1 MNQRRVSRL
10 EVHAIPLDA
19 ATSLVFS
26 RLDET
31 VVRPQW
37 CNITTPTNS
46 CQATEKGPSSLSP
59 LPSPVSVLPYS
70 DVLPERL
77 PISNGLEHAAEL
89 PLMLMPNPACSNTRP
104 GPIQ

>member
-26 RLDET
+26 RLYET

-46 CQATEKGPSSLSP
+46 CQATEKVPSPLSP
-59 LPSPVSVLPYS
+59 LPYSPLPYS
-70 DVLPERL
+70 GMLPERL
-77 PISNGLEHAAEL
+77 PISNGVET
-89 PLMLMPNPACSNTRP
+89 PA
-104 GPIQ
+104 